1 MYTKYRLLKIDYWI
15 QKIFGIAILVCFGT
29 FVGFAFG
36 ILGLIPFG
44 AVQVLSGLVFAIG
57 YGDRK
62 RINYLIVV
70 ALFFLLWYVR
80 SEIPYG
86 QYEIETY
93 VINAILCITPIAL
106 GLLYFQLTA
115 KEYKEMKLDN
125 EEQYLN
131 NEQILDA

>member
-1 MYTKYRLLKIDYWI
+1 MDTKYRLLKIDYWI
-15 QKIFGIAILVCFGT
+15 QKILGIAILICFGT

-36 ILGLIPFG
+36 LLGLIPFG
-44 AVQVLSGLVFAIG
+44 AAQVLSGLVFAIG

-80 SEIPYG
+80 SEITYYG
-86 QYEIETY
+86 DFVDI
-93 VINAILCITPIAL
+93 ILYITPIAL
-106 GLLYFQLTA
+106 GLSYFQLTA
-115 KEYKEMKLDN
+115 KEYKEMKSDS